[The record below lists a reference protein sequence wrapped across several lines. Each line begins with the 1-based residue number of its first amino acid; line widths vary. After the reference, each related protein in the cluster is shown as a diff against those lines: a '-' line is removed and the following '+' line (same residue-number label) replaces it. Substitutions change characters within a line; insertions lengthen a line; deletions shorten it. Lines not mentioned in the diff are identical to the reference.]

1 MTYFLFIFRSLTQA
15 QRAAGVLGRG
25 GVPAQ
30 VTKAPGGLGGEGCAF
45 AVRIRAQ
52 YHDRALDML
61 RREGLRP
68 VKVEGIKGGVPR
80 P

>member
-1 MTYFLFIFRSLTQA
+1 MTYYLFIFRSLTQA

-45 AVRIRAQ
+45 AVRIRAR
-52 YHDRALDML
+52 HRDRALDML
-61 RREGLRP
+61 RNEGIRP
-68 VKVEGIKGGVPR
+68 VKIEVVKGGVPR